1 MYIFITSFLYYKKGC
16 NKIKY
21 GGKIMVDKEIKGL
34 DSNAY
39 EAIPGEE
46 YQPYIAAE
54 KVMPEFTLTSII
66 LGIIMTVIFGAANAY
81 LGLKVG
87 MTVTASVPAAVVSM
101 GVIRGILKKNSIL
114 ENNMVQTISSA
125 GESVAAGVI
134 FTIPALIIW
143 GMDPSI
149 FKMFLMALLGG
160 MVGVLFMIPLRKHL
174 IVGEHGKLPY
184 PEGTACAEV
193 LVAGEKGGV
202 GAKTV
207 FAGLGAGALYKILA
221 EAKGFNIWP
230 TSVEWSIP
238 GVKGAAVGMDV
249 LPSLLGVGF
258 IIGPKI
264 SALMLSGGIM
274 GWLVLIPI
282 IALLGANSGTVIFP
296 AEVPISQLGFW
307 GIWDNYIRYIGAG
320 AVALG
325 GVISLIKA
333 LPTIW
338 SSFKAALSGLAEDIN
353 IEKKRTTEDL
363 SIKSVLLI
371 AVAIIILI
379 AIMPQIP
386 VGIWGAIFVLIFG
399 FFFVTVSSRIVGIVG
414 SSSNPASGMT
424 IATLLFTTALFK
436 ALGWSGETGMVAA
449 LSVGAIVCIAIAV
462 AGDTSQDLKT
472 GFLVG
477 ATPKKQQIGEML
489 GVLISALAIGYVL
502 LLLHGAYTIG
512 SKELAA
518 PQATLMSMVVEG
530 VMKGTLPWSLIFV
543 GAFTALIVELFGIG
557 SLPFAVGLY
566 LPIHLTTPI
575 MVGGI
580 IRGILDR
587 QKDKNK
593 ADFAQ
598 KRERGVL
605 YASGLIAGD
614 AVMGVI
620 LAIFAYAEIS
630 FGFKTTAL
638 GPIWGLI
645 FFAIVVITLI
655 YNSILS
661 KNNSLEDNNNLSV

>member
-1 MYIFITSFLYYKKGC
+1 M
-16 NKIKY
+16 
-21 GGKIMVDKEIKGL
+21 MVDKEIKGL

-386 VGIWGAIFVLIFG
+386 VGIWGAIFVLLFG

-593 ADFAQ
+593 AAFAQ
-598 KRERGVL
+598 KRERGIL

-661 KNNSLEDNNNLSV
+661 KNNSLEDNTNLSV

>member
-1 MYIFITSFLYYKKGC
+1 
-16 NKIKY
+16 
-21 GGKIMVDKEIKGL
+21 MVDKEIKGL